1 MKKQF
6 YTVFL
11 LMVMTIQVLPIQQMG
26 SLLFSYRF
34 TEEIPHAAPIEKGN
48 FQKAFLRSDY
58 FSTSFEGVSS
68 YIHANTRPL
77 FFDDAIPPNHTSD
90 ILVPPPNA

>member
-11 LMVMTIQVLPIQQMG
+11 LMVMAIQILPIQQMG
-26 SLLFSYRF
+26 GLLFNNQF
-34 TEEIPHAAPIEKGN
+34 TEEVPHAVPIEKGN

-58 FSTSFEGVSS
+58 IATAFESISSF
-68 YIHANTRPL
+68 INANSPHHY
-77 FFDDAIPPNHTSD
+77 FDAAIPPNHTSD
-90 ILVPPPNA
+90 ILVPPPNC